1 MRKLVLLLVVIIYSG
16 FGFAQDFSN
25 LKSLTLKDSTDCK
38 KAEYQVLECSNYLL
52 TQPCVEDLNSLDATQ
67 FLLEWMGQTP
77 NYKFSFEDELYKS
90 VKSNLTLM
98 GRYLACQATVAIKT
112 QPKNYDKDFQY
123 NYIKMFLEYC
133 EKPQYGVK
141 ISSKIKK
148 LIEAKNEDKLMEAI
162 GK

>member
-1 MRKLVLLLVVIIYSG
+1 MRKLVLLLAIIIYSG
-16 FGFAQDFSN
+16 FGFAQDFST
-25 LKSLTLKDSTDCK
+25 LKSISLKDSIACK
-38 KAEYQVLECSNYLL
+38 NAEFQVLECSNYVL
-52 TQPCVEDLNSLDATQ
+52 TQPCVENLNSNYVTL
-67 FLLEWMGQTP
+67 FLAKWMGQTP
-77 NYKFSFEDELYKS
+77 NYQFSFEDELYKS

-112 QPKNYDKDFQY
+112 QPKKYDKDFQY

-148 LIEAKNEDKLMEAI
+148 LIEAKNEDKLMEALE
-162 GK
+162 K